1 MPQRLILTTAILFSL
16 ILHGCAKKESGDSS
30 ATKGTASIAEN
41 VAEVITVE
49 SRADMAP
56 NFTWKD
62 ASGKSISF
70 DSFRGTV
77 TVVNFWATWCV
88 PCKKEIPDLIE
99 LSKELADKNVKVI
112 GIATDRGLNV
122 TAEISAFVKEHNMPY
137 QIVVSTEDLETAFN
151 NVRMM
156 PTTFLVDDNGTIAQT
171 LVGIR
176 TKQALLEA
184 INSVL
189 PQ

>member
-1 MPQRLILTTAILFSL
+1 MSQRFILISIILFSL
-16 ILHGCAKKESGDSS
+16 LLHGCAKKESSDTSEGKD
-30 ATKGTASIAEN
+30 TASIAEN
-41 VAEVITVE
+41 VAEVATVE

-99 LSKELADKNVKVI
+99 LSNELAGKNVKII

-122 TAEISAFVKEHNMPY
+122 TAEISAFVEEHNMPY
-137 QIVVSTEDLETAFN
+137 QIVVSNEDLETAFN

-156 PTTFLVDDNGTIAQT
+156 PTTFLIDANGKIAQT
-171 LVGIR
+171 LIGIR
-176 TKQALLEA
+176 TKQALLES